1 MMGARFFAVLVGL
14 AVIAPSL
21 AAAACPSDKEVAAM
35 AQAFLHNEVGDGYAK
50 ELSAEEGYCAQA
62 KYLALLEKHL
72 GPRAGYK
79 VGFTGKESQEKF
91 GVTEPARGVLFHSM
105 LLESGATLDAKF
117 GARPFYE
124 ADLIVTVKDE
134 GINDAR
140 TPLEVAQH
148 LDKVIPF
155 IELPDIILAKGKPLT
170 GPGIIAFNVAARF
183 GVIGKGIPVQPTE
196 AFVKAIADME
206 LVMVDDRG
214 TELKRVKGETL
225 MGNPLNVVVWLVQH
239 LKQYGLKLRAGD
251 YLSLGTLS
259 GLAPPQ
265 SGRTI
270 TARYLG
276 LPGGDSHVTVHFD

>member
-1 MMGARFFAVLVGL
+1 MMRVRFFAVLVGL
-14 AVIAPSL
+14 AVIAPSM
-21 AAAACPSDKEVAAM
+21 AAAACPSDQQVAAM
-35 AQAFLHNEVGDGYAK
+35 AQAFLNKEAGDGYGK
-50 ELSAEEGYCAQA
+50 GLTPEEGYCAQA

-72 GPRAGYK
+72 GAHAGYK
-79 VGFTGKESQEKF
+79 VGFTGKESQERF
-91 GVTEPARGVLFHSM
+91 GVTEPARGVLFQSM
-105 LLESGATLDAKF
+105 LLESGATLNAKF

-148 LDKVIPF
+148 LDQVVPF
-155 IELPDIILAKGKPLT
+155 IELPDIIVAKGRPLD
-170 GPGIIAFNVAARF
+170 GPGIIAINVAARF

-196 AFVKAIADME
+196 AFVEAIAAME
-206 LVMVDDRG
+206 VVMVDDRG
-214 TELKRVKGETL
+214 TELKRVKGAAL

-251 YLSLGTLS
+251 YLSLGTLT
-259 GLAPPQ
+259 GLAPPE

-270 TARYLG
+270 TVRYLG
-276 LPGGDSHVTVHFD
+276 LPGGDSQASVSFD